1 MRYLLDHLDAVQELL
16 TLRPLGLITD
26 IDGTISDIA
35 ATPEAAVVSP
45 ICREKLADLTQRL
58 EVVAAISG
66 RPAAAAR
73 DMVGVDGM
81 VYVGNHG
88 LERWRDGA
96 VEYVAGAEKHRAK
109 VKEALE
115 RIRAMLPLECII
127 LEDKGVSLSIHYR
140 LCPDV
145 QEVRQL
151 VLSKVATVDVLT
163 DFRVCEGK
171 MVVELRPAIDVGKGV
186 AVRSLVE
193 RYKLRSGLYLGD
205 DVTDTD
211 AFEAMHEGGFRG
223 AAIAVLGEESPDGLR
238 RSADFTLN
246 GVSDVERFL
255 AWLAATSA
263 RPA

>member
-58 EVVAAISG
+58 ELVAAISG
-66 RPAAAAR
+66 RPAATAR

-88 LERWRDGA
+88 LELRHDGS
-96 VEYVAGAEKHRAK
+96 VEYIAGAKRYQAK

-115 RIRAMLPLECII
+115 RMRALLPLECII

-140 LCPDV
+140 LCPNV

-151 VLSKVATVDVLT
+151 ILNEVATAGVLT
-163 DFRVCEGK
+163 DFRVWEGK
-171 MVVELRPAIDVGKGV
+171 KVVELRPAIDIDKGV
-186 AVRSLVE
+186 AVRGLVE

-205 DVTDTD
+205 DVTDTN
-211 AFEAMHEGGFRG
+211 AFEAMHEAGLRG
-223 AAIAVLGEESPDGLR
+223 AAIAVLGEESPDELR
-238 RSADFTLN
+238 QTADLTLN

-255 AWLAATSA
+255 AWLAEASA